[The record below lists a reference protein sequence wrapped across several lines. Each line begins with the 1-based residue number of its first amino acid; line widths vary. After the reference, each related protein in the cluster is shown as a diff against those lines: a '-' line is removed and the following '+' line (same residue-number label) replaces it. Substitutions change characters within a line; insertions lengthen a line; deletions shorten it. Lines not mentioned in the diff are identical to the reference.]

1 MAGRCTE
8 VVRGPKS
15 HVILTNELAIC
26 ILLAALQI
34 DRKRRSKI
42 HPVLSGL
49 KHRHVRSEH

>member
-1 MAGRCTE
+1 MAGRCTD

-49 KHRHVRSEH
+49 KHRHVRSDH